1 MENTDIFEL
10 LNTMRNQQ
18 HENLNNQTHQPT
30 SIEQQS
36 KLSKLFATKVHLV
49 VTSIFVYFLFISGNQ
64 HMTSNNVFLFLLLW
78 ESAEVFL
85 LKTYIPKQSNVFGII
100 FLLGG
105 ISQNYTRTF
114 MKFFE
119 IMNKILRDVAVY
131 IFFFVVTHFLFQS
144 FGNGLSIDDV
154 LRTNLVII

>member
-1 MENTDIFEL
+1 
-10 LNTMRNQQ
+10 MRNQQ
-18 HENLNNQTHQPT
+18 HENLNNQTTQPN
-30 SIEQQS
+30 SVEQQS
-36 KLSKLFATKVHLV
+36 NLSKLFATKMHLV
-49 VTSIFVYFLFISGNQ
+49 LTSILVYFLFASGNE

-85 LKTYIPKQSNVFGII
+85 LKTYIPKQSNVIGIV

-105 ISQNYTRTF
+105 ISQNYTRTL

-131 IFFFVVTHFLFQS
+131 IFFFVVTHFLFQF
-144 FGNGLSIDDV
+144 FGKGLCIEDV
-154 LRTNLVII
+154 LRTNLLII